1 MVVENS
7 ILILS
12 GTLGAVLAF
21 VLSNKLNQG
30 PVRAS
35 AMLSLVVAG
44 FFYLFPK
51 LLSPHLTQNIPLL
64 FFGGTFIGMAS
75 SKIVSS
81 YRFIGITG
89 MVFSLFFLYASSYF
103 EGYGGAL
110 GTAGCISFLV
120 TFAVHKI
127 TRKRKIAYAKVY
139 LRRYTPI
146 NYRKK

>member
-1 MVVENS
+1 MVIENS

-21 VLSNKLNQG
+21 AVSNKLNQG

-35 AMLSLVVAG
+35 AILSLVVAG
-44 FFYLFPK
+44 FFYVFPQ
-51 LLSPHLTQNIPLL
+51 LLSPRLTQNIPIL
-64 FFGGTFIGMAS
+64 FFGGTFIGMPS
-75 SKIVSS
+75 SRIVSG

-89 MVFSLFFLYASSYF
+89 LVFSLFFLHTSNYF

-110 GTAGCISFLV
+110 GTAASISFLV
-120 TFAVHKI
+120 TFTIYKI

-139 LRRYTPI
+139 LRRYSPTS
-146 NYRKK
+146 YRKK